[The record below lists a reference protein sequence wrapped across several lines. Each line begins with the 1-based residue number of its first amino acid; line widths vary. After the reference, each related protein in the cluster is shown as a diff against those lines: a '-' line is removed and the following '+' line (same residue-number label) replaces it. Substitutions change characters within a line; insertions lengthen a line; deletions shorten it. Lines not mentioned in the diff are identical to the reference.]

1 MPPGFAPGGIFV
13 VPGRPPGAKV
23 SSFDLMLANIGWFLA
38 GLAALIVGAEVMV
51 KGGSRLAAR
60 LGISPIVVGLTV
72 VSIGTSMPE
81 LAVGVTAAGQGSGAL
96 AVGNIAGTNVVNLF
110 LILGL
115 SAAMVPLVLQ
125 LRTIRLELP
134 MMAVAALL
142 LFVLAADGV
151 MTRADGAILLTG
163 AVVYTAVVIRSAHR
177 ESRAV
182 VGEFAQAYTED
193 AAEEPSGG
201 RRQTLREAAMLV
213 GGIALVVVGAEWLV
227 DGSVGMAREF
237 GVSDALIGLTVV
249 AIGTS
254 APELATTVM
263 STLRGDRDIAIGNL
277 VGSSIYNIA
286 LILGVTCLVPANG
299 LELPSSL
306 VRIDIPIMVIVA
318 LLCIPIFITGR
329 RVSRTEGVLMVT
341 AYLGYLTFLLATQ
354 S

>member
-1 MPPGFAPGGIFV
+1 MRERSRSG
-13 VPGRPPGAKV
+13 VP
-23 SSFDLMLANIGWFLA
+23 SFELMLANIAWFLA
-38 GLAALIVGAEVMV
+38 GLTALIVGAEVMV

-60 LGISPIVVGLTV
+60 LGISAIVVGLTV

-81 LAVGVTAAGQGSGAL
+81 LAVGVTAASQGSGAL

-115 SAAMVPLVLQ
+115 SAAMVPLVLE

-134 MMAVAALL
+134 MMAAAALL

-151 MTRADGAILLTG
+151 MTWVDGAILLAG
-163 AVVYTAVVIRSAHR
+163 AVVYTGAVIWSGHR
-177 ESRAV
+177 ESQAV
-182 VGEFAQAYTED
+182 VREFAESYAED
-193 AAEEPSGG
+193 AKAEPFDG
-201 RRQTLREAAMLV
+201 RRQALREVAMLV
-213 GGIALVVVGAEWLV
+213 GGIVLVVIGAEWLV

-254 APELATTVM
+254 APELVTTVM

-286 LILGVTCLVPANG
+286 LILGVTCLVPAHG

-341 AYLGYLTFLLATQ
+341 AYLGYLTFLLTTQ